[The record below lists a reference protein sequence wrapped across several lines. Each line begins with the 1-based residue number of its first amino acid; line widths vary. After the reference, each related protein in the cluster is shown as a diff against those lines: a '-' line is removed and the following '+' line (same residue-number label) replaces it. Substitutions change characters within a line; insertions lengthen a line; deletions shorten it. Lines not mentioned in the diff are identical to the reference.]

1 MFIKHHNKI
10 IQLIVG
16 NLETVNKSLNIKSN
30 NDYKTGIL
38 RI

>member
-16 NLETVNKSLNIKSN
+16 NLETVNKSLNIKS
-30 NDYKTGIL
+30 DYKTGIL